1 MNKENSKLVV
11 VDMQEGFRYQ
21 ELEAIIAEIRLAMD
35 IFAGSVLFAKFIN
48 REDSL
53 FHTQLNWEK
62 MRDSSDTKLFSQ
74 FKDYE
79 DSSFEHY
86 TYSILNDDLRA
97 IIEREGIS
105 RIYLAGVYTDVSI
118 IGSAMDLFDEG
129 IETFVISDACAS
141 LHGNRNHETAIESL
155 THILGDDHI
164 ISTDNL

>member
-1 MNKENSKLVV
+1 MNKEKSKLVV

-21 ELEAIIAEIRLAMD
+21 ESEAIIAEIRLAID
-35 IFAGSVLFAKFIN
+35 IFAGSLLFAKFIN

-105 RIYLAGVYTDVSI
+105 RIYLAGVLTS
-118 IGSAMDLFDEG
+118 
-129 IETFVISDACAS
+129 AS
-141 LHGNRNHETAIESL
+141 LAVLWTYLMKGSRPSLLAMPALPCTATATMKL
-155 THILGDDHI
+155 Q
-164 ISTDNL
+164 